1 MTGFTHG
8 WCYPHK
14 LWHWRWNISIHLM
27 ISRNTILDLKLD
39 VQRPV
44 VVLDLNALSST
55 ARDVTLELV
64 QSTIYAI
71 MAGIKEWFRQLIL
84 TILGMTVLI
93 FSAAH
98 WASSMQY
105 PIDWFFLSL
114 FRSNLLPILLVI
126 VLLIGFFIC

>member
-1 MTGFTHG
+1 
-8 WCYPHK
+8 
-14 LWHWRWNISIHLM
+14 M

-98 WASSMQY
+98 WASGMQY

-114 FRSNLLPILLVI
+114 FSSNLLPILLVI